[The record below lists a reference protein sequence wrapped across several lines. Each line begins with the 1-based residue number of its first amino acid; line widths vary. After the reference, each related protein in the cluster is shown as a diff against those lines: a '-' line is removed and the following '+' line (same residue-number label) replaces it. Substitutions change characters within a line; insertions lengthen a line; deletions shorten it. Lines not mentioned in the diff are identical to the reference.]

1 MATAMAM
8 AMATITMARKPP
20 DAAVIALPLHRWLI
34 GGALAVTG
42 VFAAYRAFDDARFA
56 YLRNASPEA
65 AQKLR
70 PTDAAAL
77 GRYLDQKTMRDPNA
91 RVSPAEAARIR
102 TGLSYAPLTRRALRA
117 LAVEAAGRE
126 DMQAAERAMS
136 LSDAVSRR
144 DAPTQLWLIERAV
157 GREDVPGA
165 LEHYHRVMAVH
176 PEMEQVL
183 LPILANA
190 ISAPEVRNA
199 LAPYVARQTPW
210 AIDMLE
216 TAAEKGA
223 SKDAALLLLPIT
235 QNIRTPAFQN
245 ALSRNLIALVQQG
258 ELPLALKLIGG
269 VWPDLRQAA
278 VSFPVTTE
286 TADTR
291 LGLLGWSLSN
301 AGPIIAIPNGAGGF
315 EVTMQSLANGHVA
328 SRVVPVTGGTSFT
341 FEHRAKA
348 LDGKSLGELKWQVLC
363 LPVPKALVASKALS
377 AAAVDSFKMQINVPA
392 ECKALSFELSA
403 RGADEGGSSSFVL
416 EDLKLT
422 KL

>member
-1 MATAMAM
+1 M
-8 AMATITMARKPP
+8 I
-20 DAAVIALPLHRWLI
+20 DLPLHRWLI
-34 GGALAVTG
+34 GGVLAAAG
-42 VFAAYRAFDDARFA
+42 LFAAYRAFDDARFA

-70 PTDAAAL
+70 PNDAAAL

-91 RVSPAEAARIR
+91 RVSPAEAERLR

-126 DMQAAERAMS
+126 DLKAAERAMS

-157 GREDVPGA
+157 GREDVAGA
-165 LEHYHRVMAVH
+165 LVHYHRVMAVH

-183 LPILANA
+183 LPILASA
-190 ISAPEVRNA
+190 ISAPEVRGA
-199 LAPYVARQTPW
+199 LAPYVSRQAPW
-210 AIDMLE
+210 VIDMLD

-235 QNIRTPAFQN
+235 QNIRAPVFQN
-245 ALSRNLIALVQQG
+245 ALS
-258 ELPLALKLIGG
+258 LKLISG
-269 VWPDLRQAA
+269 VWPDLRQATS
-278 VSFPVTTE
+278 SFPVTTE

-301 AGPIIAIPNGAGGF
+301 AGPIIAVPNGAGGF

-328 SRVVPVTGGTSFT
+328 SRVVPVTGGSSFT
-341 FEHRAKA
+341 FEHSAKA

-363 LPVPKALVASKALS
+363 LPVPKSQVASKMLS
-377 AAAVDSFKMQINVPA
+377 AAAADSFKMQINVPA

-422 KL
+422 KH

>member
-1 MATAMAM
+1 M
-8 AMATITMARKPP
+8 I
-20 DAAVIALPLHRWLI
+20 DLPLHRWLL
-34 GGALAVTG
+34 GGILAVAG
-42 VFAAYRAFDDARFA
+42 VFGAYRAFDDARFA
-56 YLRNASPEA
+56 YLRTASPEA
-65 AQKLR
+65 AQTLR

-117 LAVEAAGRE
+117 LAVEAAGRN
-126 DMQAAERAMS
+126 DTQGAERAMS

-165 LEHYHRVMAVH
+165 LVHYHRVMAVH

-216 TAAEKGA
+216 TAAAKGA
-223 SKDAALLLLPIT
+223 SKDAALLLLPISSS
-235 QNIRTPAFQN
+235 IRSPSFQN
-245 ALSRNLIALVQQG
+245 ALSRILITLAQEG
-258 ELPLALKLIGG
+258 ELPLASKLIGG
-269 VWPDLRQAA
+269 IWPDLRKPAS
-278 VSFPVTTE
+278 SFPVTTE
-286 TADTR
+286 SADPR
-291 LGLLGWSLSN
+291 LGLLGWSLSSN
-301 AGPIIAIPNGAGGF
+301 GPIVAIPNSAGGF
-315 EVTMQSLANGHVA
+315 EITMQSLASGLVA
-328 SRVVPVTGGTSFT
+328 SRVVPVEGRSSLI

-348 LDGKSLGELKWQVLC
+348 LDGKTLGELKWQILC
-363 LPVPKALVASKALS
+363 LPAPKSLVAEKALS
-377 AAAVDSFKMQINVPA
+377 PAAVDSFKMQIDVPA

-403 RGADEGGSSSFVL
+403 RGSDEGGSASLVL

-422 KL
+422 KR